1 MYQFSKLS
9 PNEFETL
16 AVDIVGKMNNIF
28 FQRFTEGPDG
38 GIDGFY
44 ESSDN
49 NWIVQ
54 AKRYKNTTTLMSKM
68 QQEKEKMDNYIPKRY
83 FLVTSCSL
91 TPANKEKIK
100 LIMTPYILSTNDI
113 LGEDELISLVKEYP
127 EILTKSN
134 QGKEILA
141 WIYDGYEEFR
151 LEDKYQK
158 YLSVR

>member
-44 ESSDN
+44 EFSDN

-54 AKRYKNTTTLMSKM
+54 ANRYKNTTTLMSKM
-68 QQEKEKMDNYIPKRY
+68 QQ
-83 FLVTSCSL
+83 
-91 TPANKEKIK
+91 
-100 LIMTPYILSTNDI
+100 
-113 LGEDELISLVKEYP
+113 
-127 EILTKSN
+127 
-134 QGKEILA
+134 
-141 WIYDGYEEFR
+141 
-151 LEDKYQK
+151 
-158 YLSVR
+158 

>member
-68 QQEKEKMDNYIPKRY
+68 QQEKERY
-83 FLVTSCSL
+83 KE
-91 TPANKEKIK
+91 NK
-100 LIMTPYILSTNDI
+100 
-113 LGEDELISLVKEYP
+113 G
-127 EILTKSN
+127 
-134 QGKEILA
+134 
-141 WIYDGYEEFR
+141 R
-151 LEDKYQK
+151 
-158 YLSVR
+158 